1 MINGSAVLV
10 CGLYIANNL
19 PVGSVIGDE
28 CTVTFVDGLSGE
40 TISTATVDKGSVLTA
55 ADFPTVPAHEGYAF
69 TGWDYNGAAV
79 NANIIVTANYFDI
92 TKASVTLRVIDEVYL
107 DGSGF
112 QMLLDADAVEY
123 GVGIP
128 ETGDVLA
135 YGAEGAEELYSRF
148 EYKLPENADGNFM
161 TEADIV
167 FNGES
172 VTVSIPVGTYDW
184 CIANPALLA

>member
-1 MINGSAVLV
+1 MS
-10 CGLYIANNL
+10 
-19 PVGSVIGDE
+19 D
-28 CTVTFVDGLSGE
+28 E

-128 ETGDVLA
+128 ETGLRRRRR
-135 YGAEGAEELYSRF
+135 GR
-148 EYKLPENADGNFM
+148 
-161 TEADIV
+161 
-167 FNGES
+167 
-172 VTVSIPVGTYDW
+172 
-184 CIANPALLA
+184 ALFTL

>member
-1 MINGSAVLV
+1 M
-10 CGLYIANNL
+10 
-19 PVGSVIGDE
+19 
-28 CTVTFVDGLSGE
+28 
-40 TISTATVDKGSVLTA
+40 
-55 ADFPTVPAHEGYAF
+55 
-69 TGWDYNGAAV
+69 
-79 NANIIVTANYFDI
+79 TANYFDI

-112 QMLLDADAVEY
+112 QMLLDADAAEY

-161 TEADIV
+161 TETDIV

-172 VTVSIPVGTYDW
+172 VTVSIPARH
-184 CIANPALLA
+184 IRLMLANPRYWL